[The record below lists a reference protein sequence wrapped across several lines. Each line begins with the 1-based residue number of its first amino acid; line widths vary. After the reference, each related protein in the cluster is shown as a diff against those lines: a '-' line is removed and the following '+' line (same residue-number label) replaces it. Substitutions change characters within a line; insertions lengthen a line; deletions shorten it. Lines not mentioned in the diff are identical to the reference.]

1 MKIRSLFPFKISI
14 PFVIVIFLLFSI
26 FSRQALA
33 EFTLEDE
40 KKLGAEI
47 YDKMEK
53 SDALLK
59 NTRINAYITRL
70 GNAVLLE
77 SKKVPFDFRF
87 LVVDNSAINAFA
99 TPGGYVYV
107 NKGLILLVENE
118 SELASVIAHELGH
131 ANARHI
137 ADTVEKS
144 TKINIATMAAL
155 LAGALL
161 GGQGAAA
168 VTTFSLAA
176 ASTASL
182 KYSRENEEEADRLG
196 ASYLAAAGYT
206 VQSAV
211 DFMKIM
217 RRYEFYSSTIPS
229 YFLTHPGTDQRISY
243 LDGLIQARY
252 SKGGATAIVGGLNRI
267 QTLLLLDD
275 KNNDQTLAKFQTE
288 LKKNPKDVDALYGIA
303 VIYGRL
309 GQTTEAQNY
318 FDRAMKIAPG
328 DPDVLREM
336 GICYLN
342 QRRTDD
348 AVIVLEK
355 AYAANEADLDTII
368 ALGRAYD
375 EAGNYPSALE
385 LYFKA
390 NKGDPSNTNLYYNL
404 AMTYGRLKNPGES
417 HYNFGIYFKKKNKRD
432 SALFHFK
439 EALPFFPSGSDRE
452 IEIQKEIES
461 LTKKPSTKDADPD
474 ARPRGR
480 PGNARLPRL
489 G

>member
-1 MKIRSLFPFKISI
+1 MASFSFKLFISSA
-14 PFVIVIFLLFSI
+14 IVISLLFSI
-26 FSRQALA
+26 PSRQALA

-40 KKLGAEI
+40 KKLGGEI
-47 YDKMEK
+47 YDKLEK

-59 NTRINAYITRL
+59 NARINAYITKL
-70 GNAVLLE
+70 GNAILLE
-77 SKKVPFDFRF
+77 NKKVPFDFRF
-87 LVVDNSAINAFA
+87 LVVDSSAINAFA
-99 TPGGYVYV
+99 TPGGYVYI

-137 ADTVEKS
+137 ADTIEKS
-144 TKINIATMAAL
+144 NKINIATMAAV

-161 GGQGAAA
+161 GGQSAAA

-217 RRYEFYSSTIPS
+217 RRYEFYSSTVPS
-229 YFLTHPGTDQRISY
+229 YFLTHPGTDQRITY

-252 SKGGATAIVGGLNRI
+252 SKRGATTIIGGLNRI
-267 QTLLLLDD
+267 QTLLILDD
-275 KNNDQTLAKFQTE
+275 KNNDQVLAKFQTD
-288 LKKNPKDVDALYGIA
+288 LKKNPKDVDALYGSA

-318 FDRAMKIAPG
+318 FDQAIKIAPK
-328 DPDVLREM
+328 DPDILREM
-336 GICYLN
+336 GIYYLN
-342 QRRTDD
+342 QRRIDD
-348 AVIVLEK
+348 AVTVLEK
-355 AYAANEADLDTII
+355 AFAANEDALDTMV

-375 EAGNYPSALE
+375 EVENYSSALE
-385 LYFKA
+385 LYSNA
-390 NKGDPSNTNLYYNL
+390 NKRDPSNTTLYYNL
-404 AMTYGRLKNPGES
+404 AMTYGHLKNFGES
-417 HYNFGIYFKKKNKRD
+417 HYNFGVYFKQKNKRD
-432 SALFHFK
+432 SALFHFR
-439 EALPFFPSGSDRE
+439 EALHFFSSGSDRE
-452 IEIQKEIES
+452 MEIQKEIES
-461 LTKKPSTKDADPD
+461 LTKKPSIKDIDPD
-474 ARPRGR
+474 ARPHGR
-480 PGNARLPRL
+480 PGSARLPRL